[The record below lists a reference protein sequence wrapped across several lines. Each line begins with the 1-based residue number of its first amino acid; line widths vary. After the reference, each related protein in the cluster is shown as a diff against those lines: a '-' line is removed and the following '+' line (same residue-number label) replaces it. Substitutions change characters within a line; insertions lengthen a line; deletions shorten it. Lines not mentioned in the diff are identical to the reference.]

1 MRIYV
6 VIIRTTDVTDTFED
20 IQDFAYGEFSLLED
34 IELLGQCGNRYRIRL
49 TTKDNFNYNTFEDVM
64 DNAGYDTEF
73 IEAYK

>member
-1 MRIYV
+1 MKTYI

-34 IELLGQCGNRYRIRL
+34 MELIEQYDNTYRCEL
-49 TTKDNFNYNTFEDVM
+49 TTKDDFDYGTFEDVM

-73 IEAYK
+73 IELYK